1 MTVLSSQDIKELLNV
16 NTTNNK
22 VNEQISND
30 LVDQLVIAAECCR
43 MKLRFIDAIANKR
56 PTKFIVYQIYA
67 EAHGVNLRDI
77 IQEQNVLERFE
88 KQCGLYVH
96 ASYWTDDDNNLNFTL
111 EFIPP
116 QEEPEPVHDDGE
128 RVYERETTW

>member
-16 NTTNNK
+16 GTSNNK
-22 VNEQISND
+22 VNEQIGND

-43 MKLRFIDAIANKR
+43 MKLRFLDAIANKR
-56 PTKFIVYQIYA
+56 STKFVVYQLYA

-77 IQEQNVLERFE
+77 IAEHTVLERFE

-116 QEEPEPVHDDGE
+116 QETEAPYDDGE
-128 RVYERETTW
+128 RAYKCETEW